1 MRSVWVV
8 LLAILIGACGG
19 SSSDG
24 PPTTPVDGY
33 PLSEF
38 LPASVNGVDTTT
50 RNIDVVSADTP
61 RVFVKTVARLSKS
74 PPDAEM
80 ARAYESGNSVYAVRI
95 DGVSGYDILL
105 AFIGEM
111 ANVADGS
118 FSPPPTTTV
127 GGKQV
132 MRSGGSATNT
142 FFYSSGDVFY
152 YVETHDEP
160 TAVDVLQ
167 QLP

>member
-8 LLAILIGACGG
+8 LLAILISACGG
-19 SSSDG
+19 SSASG
-24 PPTTPVDGY
+24 PPTTPVDGH

-38 LPASVNGVDTTT
+38 LPTSVNGVDTTA
-50 RNIDVVSADTP
+50 RNIDVVSRDTP
-61 RVFVKTVARLSKS
+61 RVFLKTVGRLSKL
-74 PPDAEM
+74 PLDAEM

-95 DGVSGYDILL
+95 GGVSGYDILL

-118 FSPPPTTTV
+118 FSPPATTSV

-132 MRSGGSATNT
+132 MRAGGSATNT

-152 YVETHDEP
+152 YIETHDEP
-160 TAVDVLQ
+160 TAVDMLQ